1 MQVILLEKLEN
12 LGGLGELVDVRA
24 GYARNYL
31 LPSGKA
37 KAATPAN
44 LEEFESRRA
53 ELERLEAEREAAAR
67 SRGEKLDGLV
77 VTIAA
82 RAGTEGKLFGSVGTA
97 EIAAAAAEAAGVEL
111 EKREV
116 RLPEGTLR
124 HVGEYSIELQLHSD
138 ISPSLTVI
146 VEAEAEA

>member
-12 LGGLGELVDVRA
+12 LGSLGELVDVRA

-31 LPSGKA
+31 LPTGKA
-37 KAATPAN
+37 KPATPAN
-44 LEEFESRRA
+44 LAEFETRRA
-53 ELERLEAEREAAAR
+53 ELERLEAERAAAAR

-97 EIAAAAAEAAGVEL
+97 EIAEAATEASGIEL

-124 HVGEYSIELQLHSD
+124 HVGEYSVELHLHSD
-138 ISPSLTVI
+138 ISPTLTVVI
-146 VEAEAEA
+146 EAEAEA